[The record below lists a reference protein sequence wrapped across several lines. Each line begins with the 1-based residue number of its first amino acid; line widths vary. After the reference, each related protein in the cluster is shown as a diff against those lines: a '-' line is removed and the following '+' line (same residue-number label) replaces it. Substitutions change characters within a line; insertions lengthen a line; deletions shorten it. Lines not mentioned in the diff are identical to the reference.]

1 MTSFT
6 HANAA
11 SYVTTSDVRK
21 VTIAGYAA
29 EMLRWY
35 DRARQRRQLKNM
47 DARMLDDIGV
57 TRAQADAEARKPG
70 WSA

>member
-6 HANAA
+6 HATET
-11 SYVTTSDVRK
+11 SYVTSSDVRK
-21 VTIAGYAA
+21 VNLAGYAA
-29 EMLRWY
+29 AMLRWY
-35 DRARQRRQLKNM
+35 DRAWQRRQLKNM

-57 TRAQADAEARKPG
+57 TRAQAIEEARKPV

>member
-6 HANAA
+6 HATE
-11 SYVTTSDVRK
+11 SLVVTSTDVRK
-21 VTIAGYAA
+21 VNLAGYAA
-29 EMLRWY
+29 SMLRWH

-47 DARMLDDIGV
+47 DVRMLDDIGV
-57 TRAQADAEARKPG
+57 TRAQAIEEARKPG

>member
-6 HANAA
+6 PATAT
-11 SYVTTSDVRK
+11 SYVSSSDVRK
-21 VTIAGYAA
+21 VNLAGYAA
-29 EMLRWY
+29 QLLRWY

-47 DARMLDDIGV
+47 DARLLDDIGV
-57 TRAQADAEARKPG
+57 TRSQAVEEARKPG